1 MRRCSHLLWRK
12 SSLSRLLGTLG
23 ETPLRT
29 PNDASPRVIEQMV
42 RQLVGM
48 MGAALGAASSS
59 GPSASACLPMFLI
72 HVYLH
77 MSAPPAHSPASP
89 EETVCIICMDEP
101 RAMPRSCMA
110 IRATCAAASSVL
122 RISRPRVSRAQCA
135 ASPSTSS
142 SGSSRKP
149 GVHECAA
156 VGFTVRSTVLERN
169 GTRAQSFAR
178 CDAVPVAS

>member
-1 MRRCSHLLWRK
+1 MSTK
-12 SSLSRLLGTLG
+12 SSSWRSPSLRPWRSKSNKNNVTASPPQARSACGDAATSSGRRAACRVSLGHGTLG

-59 GPSASACLPMFLI
+59 GPSASACPPMYLI

-101 RAMPRSCMA
+101 RAIPRSCMA
-110 IRATCAAASSVL
+110 IRATFAAASS
-122 RISRPRVSRAQCA
+122 
-135 ASPSTSS
+135 
-142 SGSSRKP
+142 
-149 GVHECAA
+149 GVCSYNIEHD
-156 VGFTVRSTVLERN
+156 LY
-169 GTRAQSFAR
+169 
-178 CDAVPVAS
+178 P